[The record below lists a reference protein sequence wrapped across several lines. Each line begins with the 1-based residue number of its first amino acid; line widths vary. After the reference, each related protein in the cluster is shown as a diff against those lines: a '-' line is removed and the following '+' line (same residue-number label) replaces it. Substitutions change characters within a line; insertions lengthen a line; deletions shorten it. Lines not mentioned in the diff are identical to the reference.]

1 MVKQLCMAHLDDGAE
16 KKPAGRQACQVVG
29 RSGMPGFMNN
39 NDGRRR
45 RRRRWSKWRKGVKL
59 KHIPG
64 RP

>member
-1 MVKQLCMAHLDDGAE
+1 MVKQLCMAHLDDGTE
-16 KKPAGRQACQVVG
+16 KKPSGRQAIQVVG

-45 RRRRWSKWRKGVKL
+45 WSKWRKGVKL
-59 KHIPG
+59 KHIPE

>member
-1 MVKQLCMAHLDDGAE
+1 MVKQLCMAHLDDDGAE
-16 KKPAGRQACQVVG
+16 KKPAGRQASQVVG

-45 RRRRWSKWRKGVKL
+45 RRWSKWRKGVKL
-59 KHIPG
+59 KHIPE